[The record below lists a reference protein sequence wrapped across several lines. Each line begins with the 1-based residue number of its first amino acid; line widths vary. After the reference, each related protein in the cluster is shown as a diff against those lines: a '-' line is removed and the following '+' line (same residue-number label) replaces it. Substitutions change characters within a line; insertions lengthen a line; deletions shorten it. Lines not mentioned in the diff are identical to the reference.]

1 MILEGEVMKG
11 VFLGS
16 YEGSFFWGVMKE
28 FFLGSYEGEL
38 FWEVMKGS
46 YNVPNVYTM
55 RLMAL

>member
-1 MILEGEVMKG
+1 MILEG
-11 VFLGS
+11 
-16 YEGSFFWGVMKE
+16 GVMKE
-28 FFLGSYEGEL
+28 FFLGVMKGVFLGSYEGEL